1 MGNNAQNAGNFLA
14 NLSLKVVILAAVAL
28 ALVSAGGGAL
38 ASRVKLFSWG
48 KKDKHAI
55 TIEKTPVRVKDV
67 KAVGKLVTASFY
79 DELIFYLDKSLVA
92 KAKPG
97 KEELVIIQKGRARL
111 GIDLTTL
118 EDEDIFTKGDSIRVT
133 LPPVECLDVSM
144 NPSDIEVFD
153 ENGKWTLPQMIEAMK
168 PCVDSLQA
176 HMNKSNVLE
185 KARTG
190 ADEVVTQFLEAFGY
204 KHIRIEHKPARP
216 VILPEPAA
224 GR

>member
-1 MGNNAQNAGNFLA
+1 MDNNTQNTGNFLA

-28 ALVSAGGGAL
+28 VLVSAGSGAL
-38 ASRVKLFSWG
+38 ASRIKLFSWG
-48 KKDKHAI
+48 KKDKHAL
-55 TIEKTPVRVKDV
+55 TIERTPVRVKDV

-118 EDEDIFTKGDSIRVT
+118 EEGDIFTKGDSIRIT
-133 LPPVECLDVSM
+133 LPPVVCLDVSM

-153 ENGKWTLPQMIEAMK
+153 ENGRWTLTQMVQAMK

-204 KHIRIEHKPARP
+204 KRIRIEYKPAKP
-216 VILPEPAA
+216 VILPEPTA
-224 GR
+224 GK